1 MQIGGIAARGLLLPV
16 LVSAALR
23 GGAEFD
29 VAASRVLVTYAWA
42 SFCEPAT
49 LTNWSCEWCD
59 TASLAASLLARV
71 DFLFACS
78 REAPHPSFCLRRACS
93 NEGATLALGPVSIHT
108 LT

>member
-1 MQIGGIAARGLLLPV
+1 MHIGGIAARGLLLPV

-71 DFLFACS
+71 DFSLLPRVKPRIPRFAFVVL
-78 REAPHPSFCLRRACS
+78 AQMKARR
-93 NEGATLALGPVSIHT
+93 
-108 LT
+108 